1 MTSGNE
7 RCRYEEN
14 LIILKGNEF
23 MIGKN
28 QILINQML
36 NGDVD
41 AIKIGLNSDNT
52 ALKINAIIHST
63 VFCVDDDIVISKI
76 KEMKKDRD
84 YLRICAFTVGEF
96 ATASLHLR
104 GIEKYSGSNHSILR
118 LIESKFQF

>member
-1 MTSGNE
+1 
-7 RCRYEEN
+7 
-14 LIILKGNEF
+14 

-41 AIKIGLNSDNT
+41 AIKIELNSDNN

-76 KEMKKDRD
+76 KKDRD
-84 YLRICAFTVGEF
+84 YLRICVFTVGEF

-104 GIEKYSGSNHSILR
+104 GIEK
-118 LIESKFQF
+118 FA

>member
-1 MTSGNE
+1 
-7 RCRYEEN
+7 
-14 LIILKGNEF
+14 

-41 AIKIGLNSDNT
+41 AIKIELNSDNT

-76 KEMKKDRD
+76 KKDRD

>member
-1 MTSGNE
+1 
-7 RCRYEEN
+7 
-14 LIILKGNEF
+14 

-104 GIEKYSGSNHSILR
+104 GIEKFAWDWKSYEGENPSIKR
-118 LIESKFQF
+118 LIESKFDF

>member
-1 MTSGNE
+1 
-7 RCRYEEN
+7 
-14 LIILKGNEF
+14 

-76 KEMKKDRD
+76 KKDREFLKKR
-84 YLRICAFTVGEF
+84 YAGKTVAELNVEF
-96 ATASLHLR
+96 
-104 GIEKYSGSNHSILR
+104 EKLKKEFLDAHKELQQKSNSQL
-118 LIESKFQF
+118 KFEFYKKQVDFW